1 MISAVANDFLKQPRP
16 VGAAND
22 IGAYEMQGGGTTTP
36 PPPTCTHAA
45 PTLTMTG
52 PTTAV
57 AAGTRNSYALS
68 LKNNDS
74 AGCSNTTFALA
85 RTVPSNWT
93 GTLSATS
100 VALAPGASASATL
113 AVTSPTTAAAGSYGI
128 GVGTSSSVGSI
139 HTDNASATYVVSAP
153 VVTTL
158 TETVGTDKAT
168 YTLGQKIYASARVLK
183 GGVAVSGA
191 TVSFV
196 ALKSSSTMT
205 ASGTTDSNGYARVT
219 FATGKS
225 SKSIGTY
232 QLTATA
238 TSAGQTTK
246 ATTTFSVQR

>member
-1 MISAVANDFLKQPRP
+1 V
-16 VGAAND
+16 
-22 IGAYEMQGGGTTTP
+22 
-36 PPPTCTHAA
+36 
-45 PTLTMTG
+45 
-52 PTTAV
+52 
-57 AAGTRNSYALS
+57 NSYALS

-100 VALAPGASASATL
+100 IAMAPGASASATL
-113 AVTSPTTAAAGSYGI
+113 AVTSTTTAAAGSYGI
-128 GVGTSSSVGSI
+128 GVGTSSSVGSV

-158 TETVGTDKAT
+158 TETVGTDKST
-168 YTLGQKIYASARVLK
+168 YTLGQKVYVSARVLK

-196 ALKSSSTMT
+196 ALKSSSTTKMT

-219 FATGKS
+219 FATGRS

-238 TSAGQTTK
+238 ASGSQTTK
-246 ATTTFSVQR
+246 ATATFSVQR